1 MLLLYKT
8 VNVSAALSVSDNNMD
23 NMDILVQLGLDLN
36 TSDFS
41 SIEHLTY
48 DEEGVHDNFT
58 NSGIFKVHCL

>member
-48 DEEGVHDNFT
+48 DEDGELDNFT
-58 NSGIFKVHCL
+58 NSGIFQLHCL

>member
-1 MLLLYKT
+1 MLLLYIT
-8 VNVSAALSVSDNNMD
+8 VNVSAALSVSDN

-48 DEEGVHDNFT
+48 DEEGVHNNIT
-58 NSGIFKVHCL
+58 YSGIFQIHCL